1 RGAEHPLEAWK
12 SEPALASL
20 GGGAALDFGGLAEE
34 RREAWSW
41 RLLKTLY
48 SSYFVV
54 SEDKKRLQQGGG
66 GASSEKLGFEL
77 CLATLGGGA
86 AFHEAAADKKL
97 QVEIFLDLIK
107 CVA

>member
-1 RGAEHPLEAWK
+1 M
-12 SEPALASL
+12 
-20 GGGAALDFGGLAEE
+20 
-34 RREAWSW
+34 
-41 RLLKTLY
+41 
-48 SSYFVV
+48 V
-54 SEDKKRLQQGGG
+54 SEDKKRLQQNTQETGFQVQKAVSTDQENISFCVELRKGPLLSPSQGGG